1 MEVGDSVL
9 EALIKSVR
17 KTIVP
22 SLKPTIAKDILEHRL
37 NAIIQKAKEVV
48 LEKIIF
54 CLLFFD
60 DLAVKSP
67 LKAQRK
73 GRLLI
78 WGSNCVGVWLNVSP
92 PLTHVNVLCSFIT
105 LSIEL

>member
-9 EALIKSVR
+9 EALIKSMR

-54 CLLFFD
+54 CLL
-60 DLAVKSP
+60 
-67 LKAQRK
+67 
-73 GRLLI
+73 
-78 WGSNCVGVWLNVSP
+78 
-92 PLTHVNVLCSFIT
+92 
-105 LSIEL
+105 